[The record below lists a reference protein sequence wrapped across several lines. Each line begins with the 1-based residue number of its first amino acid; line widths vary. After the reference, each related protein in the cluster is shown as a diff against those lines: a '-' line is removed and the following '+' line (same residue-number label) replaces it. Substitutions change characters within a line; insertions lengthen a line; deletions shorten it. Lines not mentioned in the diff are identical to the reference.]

1 MDNFVGEIRL
11 LPFNWAPNGWVP
23 CDGRL
28 LNLQQ
33 NIALYSLIGTLYG
46 GDGKTTFA
54 VPDLRGR
61 VPVHRNYNNFN
72 VNSQFQVGTQGGA
85 ELVTLTQAQVPS
97 HMHTFG
103 VVNGPANVIPLTT
116 ALPAVTQQ
124 SVVSGTTFQ
133 PPNVFDAVGTTL
145 TTIDPQTISVAGS
158 SAGHPNVQPYITLNY
173 CIATIGIYPSRD

>member
-11 LPFNWAPNGWVP
+11 MPFSWAPNGWVP

-85 ELVTLTQAQVPS
+85 EQVTLTQAQVPS

-103 VVNGPANVIPLTT
+103 AATVAADQFPPTSF
-116 ALPAVTQQ
+116 LPAIV
-124 SVVSGTTFQ
+124 Q
-133 PPNVFDAVGTTL
+133 PFSSTAAPNVYDTVGTSL
-145 TTIDPQTISVAGS
+145 VTIDPQTVSVSGAG
-158 SAGHPNVQPYITLNY
+158 AAHPNVQPFIVLNY
-173 CIATIGIYPSRD
+173 MIATTGIYPSRD

>member
-11 LPFNWAPNGWVP
+11 MPFNWAPAGWVL

-28 LNLQQ
+28 LNIQQ
-33 NIALYSLIGTLYG
+33 NIALYSLINTLYG

-61 VPVHRNYNNFN
+61 VPVHRNYNNLS
-72 VNSQFQVGTQGGA
+72 VNTQFQVGTAGGA

-103 VVNGPANVIPLTT
+103 AYNGAADQPLPTANLSAMPQ
-116 ALPAVTQQ
+116 PAVQN
-124 SVVSGTTFQ
+124 GTTYA
-133 PPNVFDAVGTTL
+133 PPNIYDAVGTTL
-145 TTIDPQTISVAGS
+145 VTIDPQTVSISGA
-158 SAGHPNVQPYITLNY
+158 SAGHPNVQPFMVLNY
-173 CIATIGIYPSRD
+173 MIATIGIYPSRD

>member
-1 MDNFVGEIRL
+1 VDNFVGEIRL

-61 VPVHRNYNNFN
+61 VPVHRNYNNFSIN
-72 VNSQFQVGTQGGA
+72 AQFQVGTKGGA
-85 ELVTLTQAQVPS
+85 EQVTLTQAQVPS
-97 HMHTFG
+97 HAHAVGAYNG
-103 VVNGPANVIPLTT
+103 VADQL
-116 ALPAVTQQ
+116 LPGGNLLSVPQQ
-124 SVVSGTTFQ
+124 GVVSGTTIQ
-133 PPNVFDAVGTTL
+133 PPNIYDGVGTSLVTL
-145 TTIDPQTISVAGS
+145 DPQTVSISGS
-158 SAGHPNVQPYITLNY
+158 GAGHSNIQPYVTLNY

>member
-11 LPFNWAPNGWVP
+11 MPFSWAPNGWVL

-61 VPVHRNYNNFN
+61 VPVHRNYNNLN
-72 VNSQFQVGTQGGA
+72 VNSQFQVGTAGGT

-97 HMHTFG
+97 HMHSFAATTSDGDQF
-103 VVNGPANVIPLTT
+103 IPTSFI
-116 ALPAVTQQ
+116 PSKVP
-124 SVVSGTTFQ
+124 SVVSGTSTVA
-133 PPNVFDAVGTTL
+133 PPNVYDTVGTSL
-145 TTIDPQTISVAGS
+145 VSLDPQSISVSGS
-158 SAGHPNVQPYITLNY
+158 SAGHPNVQPFIVLNY
-173 CIATIGIYPSRD
+173 MIATIGIYPSRD